1 MKYEMDWNELKKRL
15 KQKYPELT
23 DVDLITAKGEEEDM
37 LRMVEYKL
45 GKTKKELKEII
56 ALL

>member
-1 MKYEMDWNELKKRL
+1 MKYEMDWNGLKKKL

-23 DVDLITAKGEEEDM
+23 DTDLLTTNGEEEDM

>member
-1 MKYEMDWNELKKRL
+1 MKYEMNWDELKKKL
-15 KQKYPELT
+15 KHKYPELT
-23 DVDLITAKGEEEDM
+23 DIDLLTANGEEEDM

>member
-23 DVDLITAKGEEEDM
+23 DIDLLTTNGEEENM